1 MPATWNGIDYWEN
14 PPGSPNEAI
23 DYDKG
28 QVTRKI
34 LVAWEDR
41 WAAFEAF
48 LGIGKLVTSSL
59 TGQTYIL
66 RSSPLIVPTVEPNGG
81 LLPHP
86 YPAAPPGMYA
96 TRITSVDGRGKP
108 GKDLLDVTT
117 YEQALLTIVYSTLT
131 YHVGDDNSVLN
142 TDPNDIPIPL
152 PPPPPPPPLQG
163 TGSFFLLPD
172 EGFALSAG
180 TPKASNYRYI
190 TRVAK
195 PSGRML
201 SLNKGM
207 MFVASPINTL
217 RIPIAEGIPVVEP
230 SMDLVYTWHRVPEAA
245 VPVNA
250 IMAQMGTVND
260 AIFDGFAP
268 ETLLVEAPDPKPI
281 YSPFGGREYD
291 IQYRMKFLPRWD
303 RTAKVAR
310 GWNYILRKP
319 PDGQLQFVLVT
330 SDGALD
336 STRTYRATNFRNL
349 FRPDAV

>member
-1 MPATWNGIDYWEN
+1 MPATWNGIDYWEH
-14 PPGSPNEAI
+14 PPGSPSEAI
-23 DYDKG
+23 DTDKG

-41 WAAFEAF
+41 WAAFPAF
-48 LGIGKLVTSSL
+48 LGKAALVTSSVS
-59 TGQTYIL
+59 GQPYIS
-66 RSSPLIVPTVEPNGG
+66 RSSPLIVPTVEASGG

-96 TRITSVDGRGKP
+96 TRITSVEGIGKP

-117 YEQALLTIVYSTLT
+117 YEQALLTIVYTTFT

-142 TDPNDIPIPL
+142 TDATD
-152 PPPPPPPPLQG
+152 G
-163 TGSFFLLPD
+163 FFFLLPD

-180 TPKASNYRYI
+180 TPKSSAYRYV

-207 MFVASPINTL
+207 MFVASPIGTL
-217 RIPIAEGIPVVEP
+217 KIPIAEGIPYVEP
-230 SMDLVYTWHRVPEAA
+230 SMDIVYTWHRVPEAG
-245 VPVNA
+245 VPIKA
-250 IMAQMGTVND
+250 IMSQMGTVNAD
-260 AIFDGFAP
+260 TFDGFAP
-268 ETLLVEAPDPKPI
+268 QTLLVEAPDPKPI

-291 IQYRMKFLPRWD
+291 LQYRMKFLPRWD
-303 RTAKVAR
+303 SVNNVAR

-330 SDGALD
+330 SDGALT
-336 STRTYRATNFRNL
+336 STRTYRATPFRNL